1 MTMGRPTIYSEELA
15 LSICERLA
23 NGESLLKICRE
34 DAMPARGTVF
44 RWLMQYDDFKNKY
57 EAAREMQAELFAD
70 ELNEIADDG
79 TNDWMESADK
89 DGGVGYKLNGE
100 HIQRSRLRIDT
111 RKWIASKL
119 KPKKYGDKITQEV
132 TGQDGGP
139 VQVQEI
145 RHTIIRPSAKKDV
158 DG

>member
-1 MTMGRPTIYSEELA
+1 MTMGRPSLYNDEIA
-15 LSICERLA
+15 MDICARLA
-23 NGESLLKICRE
+23 NGESLLKICRSE
-34 DAMPARGTVF
+34 GYPDRGTVF
-44 RWLMQYDDFKNKY
+44 RWIIAHDDFRHKY
-57 EAAREMQAELFAD
+57 DAAREMQAELFAD

-119 KPKKYGDKITQEV
+119 KPKKYGDKVTQEV
-132 TGQDGGP
+132 TGPDGGP
-139 VQVQEI
+139 VQIAEI
-145 RHTIIRPSAKKDV
+145 RHTIIRPSAKKD
-158 DG
+158 D

>member
-1 MTMGRPTIYSEELA
+1 MAGGRPTIYSDELVTQ
-15 LSICERLA
+15 ICMRLA
-23 NGESLLKICRE
+23 EGESLLKICRE
-34 DAMPARGTVF
+34 DAMPSRGTIF
-44 RWLMQYDDFKNKY
+44 RWLIENVEFKNKY

-89 DGGVGYKLNGE
+89 EGGVGYKLNGE

-119 KPKKYGDKITQEV
+119 KPKKYGDKIQAEH
-132 TGQDGGP
+132 TGADGGP
-139 VQVQEI
+139 LQVVIQKFTPDDE
-145 RHTIIRPSAKKDV
+145 K
-158 DG
+158 

>member
-1 MTMGRPTIYSEELA
+1 MARPSLYSEELA
-15 LSICERLA
+15 MKICMRLA
-23 NGESLLKICRE
+23 EGESLLKICRE
-34 DAMPARGTVF
+34 EGMPSRGTVF
-44 RWLMQYDDFKNKY
+44 RWLIENNGFRDTY
-57 EAAREMQAELFAD
+57 EKSREMQAELFAD

-119 KPKKYGDKITQEV
+119 KPKKYGDKVTQELQ
-132 TGQDGGP
+132 GPDGGP
-139 VQVQEI
+139 VQISEI
-145 RHTIIRPSAKKDV
+145 RHTVIKPSS
-158 DG
+158 